1 MHPDTLQAPDVERYT
16 SEIKALVGRTA
27 QNIVLIGE
35 KLQAVKKQL
44 LRGEWEPWLRENFD
58 WTPKTAQRMMQVARR
73 FKNDTVSFLPIEPGA
88 LYLLSEKSTPAPFI
102 DTVIAV
108 AKEGTVITQS
118 KTKEMLATY
127 KELHT
132 SHVATITESGQE
144 DKDEPEE
151 EPEDAVVPVS
161 SSPLA
166 SAPSLILIPDP
177 PPVVNGQRPTFN
189 QTNEN
194 VDWAKWTWN
203 PVTGCLHNCGYCY
216 ARDIAERRMGDYK
229 AIGFTPHFH
238 QDRLLAPQYTKVPA
252 KAETDIGYR
261 NVFVC
266 SMADLF
272 GKWVPQEW
280 IDAVLE
286 EVRAAPQWNFLF
298 LTKLRSMS
306 STASRLPSGPFARWT
321 RPSSGSRVSRC
332 ANASRL
338 PRSTC
343 LIGWC
348 SGDRARAIRNRPS
361 SRPGNGSGICVS
373 RQRLPGA
380 SCTGNRIY

>member
-298 LTKLRSMS
+298 LTKY
-306 STASRLPSGPFARWT
+306 P
-321 RPSSGSRVSRC
+321 
-332 ANASRL
+332 
-338 PRSTC
+338 
-343 LIGWC
+343 
-348 SGDRARAIRNRPS
+348 
-361 SRPGNGSGICVS
+361 
-373 RQRLPGA
+373 QRLA
-380 SCTGNRIY
+380 DIT